1 MSFLADADQQRA
13 LTVSRKSE
21 RLINLTIALLA
32 TKRYITKSE
41 IFKSVE
47 GYEGSAESRERMFER
62 DKDDL
67 RSLGIEIEV
76 GSFDPLFNDEAGYR
90 IKQESYQLDLGAIT
104 TLEVSLLSLAAKAW
118 QGASLND
125 AAQRALVKLSS
136 LGFPLDEANL
146 PGSIP
151 SISNSEFDI
160 TVVTRAIAERQVLE
174 FLYRGHDLSSESRRV
189 VPIGLSTR
197 SGFWYFTGVDQAVQ
211 EIRTFRFDRVLEGF
225 NVHKGP
231 KDFEIPEG
239 FEASQVFEPD
249 AASVAIIDIRKGK
262 CISLRALATST
273 KSIGEWDQIQIPIL
287 DVKTLSAL
295 VLWHGEDA
303 YVHAPEELRIQIV
316 ESLKALV
323 GNHG

>member
-47 GYEGSAESRERMFER
+47 GYEGSAESKERMFER

-90 IKQESYQLDLGAIT
+90 IKQEIYQLDLGAIT

-174 FLYRGHDLSSESRRV
+174 FLYRGRDLSSESRRV

-239 FEASQVFEPD
+239 FEASQLFELD
-249 AASVAIIDIRKGK
+249 AASVAIIDIRTGK

-303 YVHAPEELRIQIV
+303 YVHAPEELRMQIV

>member
-47 GYEGSAESRERMFER
+47 GYEGSAESKERMFER

-249 AASVAIIDIRKGK
+249 VASVAIIDIRKGK